1 MQRNDSINSNTSY
14 TYTKFS
20 GIMLKGFLIILLAVS
35 FSVSLFS
42 TSAFAE
48 PSIEVNVSSDTIK
61 SLDTIVVSGVISGV
75 VDYKPLKI
83 TVKDPNGNVV
93 YSPLVPIGEDGEY
106 RRVLQPTLPSF
117 ETGTYTVIVS
127 HEDTEITAQTQFTV
141 IAQEIPRSSIE
152 IPPQEESIT
161 NEPISSS
168 KITMSADAINGSDT
182 IIIKGDTSI
191 RDSDITFIATSPSG
205 NVVTISQ
212 ITPDLSGNFEIEV
225 KTGGPMWKQDGVY
238 QITANQGNAS
248 EHKQT
253 INVEIKDGLVI
264 PEFGVI
270 AVLILSI
277 SIFAII
283 IVSTKSR
290 LALTPRY

>member
-35 FSVSLFS
+35 FFS

-48 PSIEVNVSSDTIK
+48 SSIEINVSSDTIK
-61 SLDTIVVSGVISGV
+61 SLDTMVVSGVISGV
-75 VDYKPLKI
+75 ADYKPLKI

-168 KITMSADAINGSDT
+168 KITMSADAINGSDI
-182 IIIKGDTSI
+182 IIIKGNTSI

-212 ITPDLSGNFEIEV
+212 ITPDLSGDFEVEV

-270 AVLILSI
+270 AVLILSV

-283 IVSTKSR
+283 IFSTKSR

>member
-1 MQRNDSINSNTSY
+1 
-14 TYTKFS
+14 
-20 GIMLKGFLIILLAVS
+20 MLKGFLMILIAVS
-35 FSVSLFS
+35 FSVSYFS
-42 TSAFAE
+42 NSVFAE
-48 PSIEVNVSSDTIK
+48 PSIEVNVSEDTIK

-117 ETGTYTVIVS
+117 QSGTYTVIAS
-127 HEDTEITAQTQFTV
+127 HDDLEITAQTKFTV
-141 IAQEIPRSSIE
+141 ISQEIPRSPIE
-152 IPPQEESIT
+152 IPPQEESMKSEIIT
-161 NEPISSS
+161 SG

-182 IIIKGDTSI
+182 ITINGNTAI
-191 RDSDITFIATSPSG
+191 RDLDITLIATSPSG
-205 NVVTISQ
+205 NVVTIDQ
-212 ITPDLSGNFEIEV
+212 ITPDFSGNFEAEI

-238 QITANQGNAS
+238 VITANQGTAS

-253 INVEIKDGLVI
+253 INVEIKDDVVV

-270 AVLILSI
+270 ALLILSV
-277 SIFAII
+277 SIFAVII
-283 IVSTKSR
+283 FSTKSR
-290 LALTPRY
+290 LAITP